1 MVGKIHIMG
10 IVNLTPDSFYAG
22 SRVQAD
28 VALDRI
34 QSMLEEGADVVD
46 LGACSTRP
54 GSPQPS
60 LEEEWQRLKPVLT
73 EMARKNATPCTQTAL
88 SVLGPAQ
95 NATPCTQTASS
106 VLGPAKNAT
115 PCTQTAL
122 SVLGPAK
129 NATPCTQTAS
139 SVLAPAIS
147 IDTYRAQIVERVYDT
162 IGPFFVN
169 DISAGQMDA
178 EMLETVGRLGL
189 PYVAMHMRG
198 TPETM
203 QSLTDYEDVTRAVID
218 YFKEFTVKAEEA
230 GIKEWILDPGF
241 GFSKTLPQNYELLE
255 RLDEVVKAFP
265 EREMLVGVSRKSMI
279 YKKLGITP
287 DEAMPATQ
295 VVQFAALEKGATW
308 LRVHDV
314 AAAVNTARL
323 YSTIYTSSPGAAK

>member
-88 SVLGPAQ
+88 SVLGPA
-95 NATPCTQTASS
+95 
-106 VLGPAKNAT
+106 
-115 PCTQTAL
+115 
-122 SVLGPAK
+122 K

-162 IGPFFVN
+162 IGAFMVN

-218 YFKEFTVKAEEA
+218 YFKEFEKKAQDA
-230 GIKEWILDPGF
+230 GIREWILDPGF

-323 YSTIYTSSPGAAK
+323 YSTMYTSSPEAAK

>member
-73 EMARKNATPCTQTAL
+73 EMARKNATPCTQTA
-88 SVLGPAQ
+88 
-95 NATPCTQTASS
+95 SS

-122 SVLGPAK
+122 SVLGPAI
-129 NATPCTQTAS
+129 
-139 SVLAPAIS
+139 SV
-147 IDTYRAQIVERVYDT
+147 DTYRSEIVKRVYDT

>member
-106 VLGPAKNAT
+106 VL
-115 PCTQTAL
+115 
-122 SVLGPAK
+122 
-129 NATPCTQTAS
+129 
-139 SVLAPAIS
+139 APAIS

-162 IGPFFVN
+162 IGAFMVN

-178 EMLETVGRLGL
+178 KMLETVGRLGL

>member
-1 MVGKIHIMG
+1 MIGNIHIMG
-10 IVNLTPDSFYAG
+10 IVNLTPDSFYAA
-22 SRVQAD
+22 SRTGAD
-28 VALDRI
+28 LALPRI
-34 QSMLEEGADVVD
+34 LAMREEGADVID

-60 LEEEWQRLKPVLT
+60 LEEEWRRLEPVLKSLAR
-73 EMARKNATPCTQTAL
+73 EMSGNTPPGACPPPDTGRGRGPLDTSPEGTQETMGGAGMKR
-88 SVLGPAQ
+88 SEMESPGGVFP
-95 NATPCTQTASS
+95 N
-106 VLGPAKNAT
+106 
-115 PCTQTAL
+115 
-122 SVLGPAK
+122 
-129 NATPCTQTAS
+129 
-139 SVLAPAIS
+139 IS
-147 IDTYRAQIVERVYDT
+147 IDTYRAEIVRRVYET
-162 IGPFFVN
+162 IGPFLVN
-169 DISAGQMDA
+169 DISAGQMDSQ
-178 EMLETVGRLGL
+178 MLETVGRLGL

-203 QSLTDYEDVTRAVID
+203 QSLTDYDDVVKAVID
-218 YFKEFTVKAEEA
+218 YFKEFSRKAEDA
-230 GIKEWILDPGF
+230 GIREWILDPGF

-265 EREMLVGVSRKSMI
+265 KRETLIGVSRKSMI

-314 AAAVNTARL
+314 TAAINTARL

>member
-1 MVGKIHIMG
+1 MIGNIHIMG
-10 IVNLTPDSFYAG
+10 IVNLTPDSFYAA
-22 SRVQAD
+22 SRTEAEL
-28 VALDRI
+28 ALPR
-34 QSMLEEGADVVD
+34 MLAMFQEGADVID

-60 LEEEWQRLKPVLT
+60 LEEEWRRLEPVLKSLAR
-73 EMARKNATPCTQTAL
+73 EMSGNTPPGDSISLRFIPAPPIVSCVPSGL
-88 SVLGPAQ
+88 VSNGPL
-95 NATPCTQTASS
+95 PLPVS
-106 VLGPAKNAT
+106 G
-115 PCTQTAL
+115 
-122 SVLGPAK
+122 GGH
-129 NATPCTQTAS
+129 
-139 SVLAPAIS
+139 APGGVFPNIS
-147 IDTYRAQIVERVYDT
+147 IDTYRAEIVRRVYET
-162 IGPFFVN
+162 IGPFLVN
-169 DISAGQMDA
+169 DISAGQMDSQ
-178 EMLETVGRLGL
+178 MLETVGRLGL

-203 QSLTDYEDVTRAVID
+203 QSLTDYDDVVKAVID
-218 YFKEFTVKAEEA
+218 YFKEFSMKAEDA
-230 GIKEWILDPGF
+230 GVREWILDPGF

-265 EREMLVGVSRKSMI
+265 ERETLIGVSRKSMI

-314 AAAVNTARL
+314 TAAINTARL

>member
-106 VLGPAKNAT
+106 VL
-115 PCTQTAL
+115 
-122 SVLGPAK
+122 
-129 NATPCTQTAS
+129 
-139 SVLAPAIS
+139 APAIS
-147 IDTYRAQIVERVYDT
+147 VDTYRSEIVKRVYDT

-178 EMLETVGRLGL
+178 KMLETVGRLGL

>member
-1 MVGKIHIMG
+1 MVGNIHIMG

-28 VALDRI
+28 VALERI
-34 QSMLEEGADVVD
+34 QSMLEEGADVID

-60 LEEEWQRLKPVLT
+60 LEEEWRRLEPVFT
-73 EMARKNATPCTQTAL
+73 NTA
-88 SVLGPAQ
+88 S
-95 NATPCTQTASS
+95 TQTASS
-106 VLGPAKNAT
+106 VLGPAKNLT
-115 PCTQTAL
+115 PCTRTDN
-122 SVLGPAK
+122 SVHGP
-129 NATPCTQTAS
+129 T
-139 SVLAPAIS
+139 IS
-147 IDTYRAQIVERVYDT
+147 IDTYRSEIVKRAYDT
-162 IGPFFVN
+162 IGPFIVN
-169 DISAGQMDA
+169 DISAGQMD
-178 EMLETVGRLGL
+178 EKMLETVGRLEL

-203 QSLTDYEDVTRAVID
+203 QNLTDYEDVTRAVIE
-218 YFKEFTVKAEEA
+218 YFKEFSQKAKDA
-230 GIKEWILDPGF
+230 GIEQWILDPGF
-241 GFSKTLPQNYELLE
+241 GFSKTLAQNYELLE

-265 EREMLVGVSRKSMI
+265 ERETLIGVSRKSMI

-314 AAAVNTARL
+314 AAAVHTARL